1 MRRVQ
6 DQYVVMMDVM
16 MEIDIPSDRACARNV
31 CIVRSYVCTMYSTP
45 YLCLVNVIYAMYIHI
60 PHHVTVIY
68 HS

>member
-16 MEIDIPSDRACARNV
+16 MDMEIDVPSDRACARNV
-31 CIVRSYVCTMYSTP
+31 CIVLCMYSVS
-45 YLCLVNVIYAMYIHI
+45 YLCLVNVIYAIVIQI